1 MKFNPQPKPT
11 PSGKKPKKPLKR
23 SAIKYKRK
31 KTGELDLFK
40 EIWSERP
47 HACSCCNSPLGN
59 ELQPIFF
66 SHLLAKS
73 TYPKYRLDKRNI
85 WLKCPT
91 CHTQWETGDRSQP
104 KFKKAS
110 EEAFKL
116 KQEYYSKKL
125 L

>member
-23 SAIKYKRK
+23 SPIKKKRK

-47 HACSCCNSPLGN
+47 HFCECCRKPLGN
-59 ELQPIFF
+59 ELHVAFF

-85 WLKCPT
+85 MLKCFA
-91 CHTQWETGDRSQP
+91 CHHEWEFGDRNQP

-125 L
+125 